1 MLVGMWMTREVLT
14 VERSD
19 SLARAAQ
26 LMALHRFRH
35 LPVVGAH
42 AEGHRLVGIV
52 SATDVVHAVPLAT
65 DPFSAA
71 GVDAASAPG
80 ASIKVGDV
88 MTPNVLTTTPDAPIE
103 DAVALMRERKIGALP
118 VMRSAELV
126 GLITES
132 DVLRAFVDMF
142 AVADAGARITF
153 DVAAGEDVLPLIA
166 TLVTKHRLRLTS
178 LITLPQG
185 NGGRHYCVIR
195 VVGSS
200 VDPLLDDLWKSKHRV
215 ESVIRRCGGDE

>member
-19 SLARAAQ
+19 SLAHAAQ

-35 LPVVGAH
+35 LPVVGAQ
-42 AEGHRLVGIV
+42 ADGHGLVGII

-80 ASIKVGDV
+80 ASISVGDV

-118 VMRSAELV
+118 VLRGGELI

-132 DVLRAFVDMF
+132 DVLRAFVDLF
-142 AVADAGARITF
+142 AVAAGGARITF
-153 DVAAGEDVLPLIA
+153 DVAVGEDVLPPLA
-166 TLVTKHRLRLTS
+166 TLVAKHRLRLTS
-178 LITLPQG
+178 LITLPNG

-195 VVGSS
+195 VVGGSI
-200 VDPLLDDLWKSKHRV
+200 DPLLDDLWKSKHRV
-215 ESVIRRCGGDE
+215 ESVIRGPGGDE